1 MKNVERTVTYLILL
15 TVQILFCNYLHLS
28 QYVMVSILP
37 AMILFSDVKL
47 SKVSVL
53 CLAFALASPWISFRT
68 ECSV

>member
-1 MKNVERTVTYLILL
+1 MNRTERLVTYLILL

-47 SKVSVL
+47 SRASVL
-53 CLAFALASPWISFRT
+53 
-68 ECSV
+68 